1 MTTFRP
7 FRPLRPTPE
16 AAPRVA
22 APPYDVVSRA
32 EARALV
38 EGNPDSFL
46 RVGRADLELDDAVD
60 CYGEEVYARGR
71 ANLEGLVARG
81 ILRREPEPM
90 MALYRQSMGG
100 RAQAGFVG
108 LAAVSDYDRGAVKK
122 HELTR
127 PDKEQDRVQVIETH
141 ASQSGPVFLAYRDST
156 ALAEIVA
163 EVEAESPEVD
173 FFAPDG
179 VRHSVWPIRQPERIA
194 RIEAAFAELP
204 ALYIADGHHRAAA
217 ASRVHARRGDA
228 SSAGFLAVCFPAK
241 DLTILPYN
249 RVVKHLGGRTPE
261 AFIEEVSVPYRVER
275 GGLPGAPPLGGFTCF
290 VGGAWYNAEPRATTV
305 PTDPV
310 GKLAVSMISDNVLEP
325 IVGIRNQRTDKAIDF
340 VGGVRGPEAIETL
353 VESGEWAAGFVMS
366 PTTMAELLAVADAGA
381 IMPPKSTWFEPKLR
395 DGLFVHVLDDSLA
408 G

>member
-16 AAPRVA
+16 AASRVA
-22 APPYDVVSRA
+22 APPYDVVSRE
-32 EARALV
+32 EARALA

-81 ILRREPEPM
+81 VMRREPEPM
-90 MALYRQSMGG
+90 MALYRQAMAG
-100 RAQAGFVG
+100 RTQSGFVG
-108 LAAVSDYDRGAVKK
+108 LAAVSDYDAGAVKK

-127 PDKEQDRVQVIETH
+127 PDKEQDRVRVIEAH
-141 ASQSGPVFLAYRDST
+141 ASQSGPVFLAYRDSE
-156 ALAEIVA
+156 ALARVRA
-163 EVEAESPEVD
+163 EVEGESAEID
-173 FFAPDG
+173 FVAPDG
-179 VRHSVWPIRQPERIA
+179 VRHSVWPIREPALIA

-217 ASRVHARRGDA
+217 ASRVHARRRDEA
-228 SSAGFLAVCFPAK
+228 SAGFLAVCFPAK

-249 RVVKHLGGRTPE
+249 RVVRHLGGLDPE
-261 AFIEEVSVPYRVER
+261 AFLAEVSVPYRVER
-275 GGLPGAPPLGGFTCF
+275 GGSPGAPPLGGFTCF
-290 VGGAWYNAEPRATTV
+290 VGGGWHNATPRATTV
-305 PTDPV
+305 PGDPV
-310 GKLAVSMISDNVLEP
+310 GRLAVSMFSDNVLEP

-340 VGGVRGPEAIETL
+340 VGGVRGPEAIEAL
-353 VESGEWAAGFVMS
+353 VRSGEWAAGFVMS
-366 PTTMAELLAVADAGA
+366 PTTMGELLAVADAGA

-395 DGLFVHVLDDSLA
+395 DGLFVHLLDDSL
-408 G
+408 